1 MGDIA
6 NISYHDFVVVEISQ
20 FFVML
25 VLLFLSEQYSQTN
38 FPIIKT
44 NPFKVTKCDPG
55 AQKQS

>member
-6 NISYHDFVVVEISQ
+6 NISDHDFVVEISQ

-44 NPFKVTKCDPG
+44 NTFKVTKCDPG